1 MNSQSKLIL
10 TSLHFINKQ
19 INIQGYS
26 ESNERFD
33 LCRYVPL
40 LLRCYIVDPPSL
52 ALQSNTIF
60 ESLLD
65 RLLCIYLTVFMIP
78 PSDIPIRPYA
88 ELSYF
93 KMKIKSPSLSF
104 TDVNSNVM
112 SKASVQIFTSGGSV
126 FGSTGYW

>member
-1 MNSQSKLIL
+1 MNLKNKLIL
-10 TSLHFINKQ
+10 TSNSKSTYK
-19 INIQGYS
+19 GYS

-33 LCRYVPL
+33 LRRYLPL

-78 PSDIPIRPYA
+78 PSDIPSRP
-88 ELSYF
+88 
-93 KMKIKSPSLSF
+93 K
-104 TDVNSNVM
+104 
-112 SKASVQIFTSGGSV
+112 QIYLILNENKVTFIV
-126 FGSTGYW
+126 IYRR